1 MSGMERLYSELQ
13 ILHSNLTNTSRITNV
28 EKYVLVLSQENRYV
42 LHGVGSLKWLGVIT
56 GGGQGLTDTCVHSNK
71 VYPVQRMQYHLQND
85 MPTTAP
91 QDIQISCIFSYTCID
106 NL

>member
-13 ILHSNLTNTSRITNV
+13 ILNSNLTNTSRITNV

-42 LHGVGSLKWLGVIT
+42 LQGVGLLKWLGVIT
-56 GGGQGLTDTCVHSNK
+56 GGEGGGQGLTDTCVHSNK
-71 VYPVQRMQYHLQND
+71 VYQVQRMQYHLQND
-85 MPTTAP
+85 TPT
-91 QDIQISCIFSYTCID
+91 IFSYTCIA